1 MPPKIK
7 ESHLKRLTINE
18 WPEDERPREKLI
30 KVGAENLTSAELL
43 AILISTGTHR
53 FSAVD
58 LGKELLNR
66 FKTLENLANASPKEL
81 TEINGIGSAK
91 AVTLQA
97 AFQLS
102 RNMQKELAE
111 RKLKYFKKPSDVAD
125 VFMPKLGHLEKEVFA
140 VALLDSAGRYMQ
152 SEVIT
157 VGTLNASL
165 VHPREIFKVAIRQ
178 SAASVILVHNHP
190 SGKLDPSKEDLTVT
204 QQLIESGKMLEI
216 PVQDH
221 LIVSGDKFLS
231 LKEEGY
237 I

>member
-1 MPPKIK
+1 
-7 ESHLKRLTINE
+7 
-18 WPEDERPREKLI
+18 
-30 KVGAENLTSAELL
+30 
-43 AILISTGTHR
+43 
-53 FSAVD
+53 
-58 LGKELLNR
+58 
-66 FKTLENLANASPKEL
+66 
-81 TEINGIGSAK
+81 
-91 AVTLQA
+91 
-97 AFQLS
+97 
-102 RNMQKELAE
+102 
-111 RKLKYFKKPSDVAD
+111 
-125 VFMPKLGHLEKEVFA
+125 
-140 VALLDSAGRYMQ
+140 MQ